1 MARKAAKEKE
11 GMGARVERLRKEK
24 GWTQDE
30 LAQKVFMKRESL
42 KNKELGLRPFALEEA
57 CELSKVFHV
66 TLDYLVNGVETKNVS
81 IHEALGLDDEA
92 ICTMHSFYEREYDK
106 TEGLNRALHSP
117 DVLAALSRYMTYT
130 PDEKGYYLS
139 ESGSGKHDRFIE
151 CRMSPE
157 LFADV
162 LKQNL
167 LHMLD
172 NAKTGDYDS
181 RKYFE
186 AYEDFMPDTEETGP
200 AE

>member
-81 IHEALGLDDEA
+81 IHEALG
-92 ICTMHSFYEREYDK
+92 
-106 TEGLNRALHSP
+106 
-117 DVLAALSRYMTYT
+117 
-130 PDEKGYYLS
+130 
-139 ESGSGKHDRFIE
+139 
-151 CRMSPE
+151 
-157 LFADV
+157 
-162 LKQNL
+162 
-167 LHMLD
+167 
-172 NAKTGDYDS
+172 
-181 RKYFE
+181 
-186 AYEDFMPDTEETGP
+186 
-200 AE
+200 